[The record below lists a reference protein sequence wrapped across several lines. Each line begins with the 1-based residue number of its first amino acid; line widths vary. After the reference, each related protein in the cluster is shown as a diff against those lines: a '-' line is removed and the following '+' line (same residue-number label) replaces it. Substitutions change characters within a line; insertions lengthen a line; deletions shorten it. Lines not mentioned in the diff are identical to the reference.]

1 MKTAAGTR
9 THVRRASNSGSARPS
24 RGRTGKKRVL
34 VRGASDERPRLR
46 WPRRTRI
53 RVRGRAARQIGETTL
68 LLARVARPAQ
78 PFVVSQ
84 RSGSPAV
91 KSGPT
96 GSSAASRAAAL
107 LTAGRS
113 GATQACRAASGA
125 KLTTSMPR
133 EPDFFRFAHKKR
145 ICLTDPTAGLA
156 HRPARG
162 FRGRTLTRAHQ
173 ARLLRRWANGDC
185 HPHEAL
191 VGLLALLHGAAIN
204 ELRPLT
210 IEQRQRRNE
219 NGDTRPSTAPGAA
232 RPAQLRGAR
241 ALPRPPRRAWH
252 GEPARARDPR
262 YPGRTVPPPPSH
274 TSHTYSTPPAS
285 AQASCARPASPNSP
299 TASTRASSP
308 PRSG

>member
-1 MKTAAGTR
+1 MCDGRRTAGQR
-9 THVRRASNSGSARPS
+9 DPHVVGP
-24 RGRTGKKRVL
+24 GKKRVL

-133 EPDFFRFAHKKR
+133 EPDVVDRKSPAAER
-145 ICLTDPTAGLA
+145 TARWRRA
-156 HRPARG
+156 APVEVRVVRVRPLGRARV
-162 FRGRTLTRAHQ
+162 RDVSRSYA
-173 ARLLRRWANGDC
+173 
-185 HPHEAL
+185 P
-191 VGLLALLHGAAIN
+191 VLALS
-204 ELRPLT
+204 ESSSWQRP
-210 IEQRQRRNE
+210 E
-219 NGDTRPSTAPGAA
+219 
-232 RPAQLRGAR
+232 
-241 ALPRPPRRAWH
+241 
-252 GEPARARDPR
+252 
-262 YPGRTVPPPPSH
+262 GRW
-274 TSHTYSTPPAS
+274 
-285 AQASCARPASPNSP
+285 
-299 TASTRASSP
+299 
-308 PRSG
+308 G